1 MCGKATVS
9 YTHVLATDDSA
20 RLAGN
25 DRPTV
30 IQNKMKARIAIT
42 FCLLPGLFAIWGC
55 RTGPAPESLQRDEK
69 PKVRIDFRFPSGG
82 YNLGRDEQRGGH
94 TLARHVARTDE
105 EVRERL
111 AQERN
116 ISAAST
122 RTRRETAEAVGVE
135 SLGAERSGGGRWMC
149 GVYYGAELAA
159 EYGA

>member
-30 IQNKMKARIAIT
+30 IQNKIRARIAIA
-42 FCLLPGLFAIWGC
+42 FCLLPGLFAISGC
-55 RTGPAPESLQRDEK
+55 RTGPSPESLQRDEK

-105 EVRERL
+105 ELRERL

-122 RTRRETAEAVGVE
+122 WRDRETAETVGGDALE
-135 SLGAERSGGGRWMC
+135 AQRSPGDSLMARGNTR
-149 GVYYGAELAA
+149 
-159 EYGA
+159 

>member
-1 MCGKATVS
+1 MCGKANVS

-25 DRPTV
+25 ERPTV
-30 IQNKMKARIAIT
+30 IQNKIKARIAIT
-42 FCLLPGLFAIWGC
+42 FCLLPGLFAISGC
-55 RTGPAPESLQRDEK
+55 RTGPSPGSLQRDAK

-94 TLARHVARTDE
+94 TLARQVERTNE

-111 AQERN
+111 PQERN

-122 RTRRETAEAVGVE
+122 WSDRQTARALV
-135 SLGAERSGGGRWMC
+135 A
-149 GVYYGAELAA
+149 
-159 EYGA
+159 